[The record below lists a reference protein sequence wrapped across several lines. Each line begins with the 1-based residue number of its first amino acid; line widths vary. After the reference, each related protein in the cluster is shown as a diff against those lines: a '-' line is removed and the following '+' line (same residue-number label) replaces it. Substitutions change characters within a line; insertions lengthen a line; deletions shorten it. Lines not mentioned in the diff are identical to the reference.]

1 MLHVTAILL
10 VATGLAAETAAPAKS
25 AENSAPVLL
34 SSGISEADVEKR
46 PYASYVAECLDQL
59 MSHGTDRYGKVQK
72 PLLVTILDVRSR
84 TCPESPPEKSAP
96 WRGQFRKCFW
106 KPRGSDLLTDQ
117 STVDV
122 LYLMTKLRGEAK
134 YASFADSY
142 QRAAL
147 ELSDEKGFFW
157 WGGHRFYDVFDDTRC
172 SPNGNY
178 HEIHINLP
186 RWGTL
191 WQVDRAATQQE
202 LESIWK
208 WHVIDKST
216 GQFNRHGDG
225 HRGCDFAMCGGE
237 MVYALAFLFQ
247 RTGEQAWLQR
257 AELVADYHWRSRNSQ
272 TGLIPNRPNAG
283 ATRFDGSHC
292 DTSIPGHYCYDLLKA
307 YELTGAKK
315 FRDQALTYLRAYA
328 KYGYDPASARF
339 WGSLR
344 LDGTPE
350 PGPRAR
356 NDYAQYEPRGLIDLW
371 QPYQLGYEHP
381 LATAQAYA
389 YAYQLTRDPE
399 MLATAQ
405 KWAECIR
412 RAPPA
417 RGCQE
422 KETWYADYA
431 RRFAP
436 YGTFADLYGRTISLF
451 LHLYVLTG
459 QQAYLEDAQRTARTA
474 VANLYYRGLF
484 RGHPAK
490 PFYSSVDGVGFLLY
504 GLVQLDLVLKQPKAV
519 VGAKAIPLGIGRETM
534 GLDNW

>member
-1 MLHVTAILL
+1 MLHLTAILVVATSL
-10 VATGLAAETAAPAKS
+10 VAESARPAEAPADTV
-25 AENSAPVLL
+25 PVLL
-34 SSGISEADVEKR
+34 SSGIAEADVEKR
-46 PYASYVAECLDQL
+46 PYASYVAECLDVL
-59 MSHGTDRYGKVQK
+59 MSHGTDRYGKVHK
-72 PLLVTILDVRSR
+72 SLLVTILDVRSR
-84 TCPESPPEKSAP
+84 TCPQAPPESSAP

-117 STVDV
+117 STVEV
-122 LYLMTKLRGEAK
+122 LYLMTKLRGDAK
-134 YASFADSY
+134 YARFADGY

-157 WGGHRFYDVFDDTRC
+157 WGGHRFYDVFDDMRC
-172 SPNGNY
+172 SPNGNF

-186 RWGTL
+186 RWAAL
-191 WQVDRAATQQE
+191 WQVDRAATQRE

-216 GQFNRHGDG
+216 GEFNRHGDG

-237 MVYALAFLFQ
+237 MVYALAFLFHK
-247 RTGEQAWLQR
+247 TGEPAWLQR
-257 AELVADYHWRSRNSQ
+257 AELVADYHWRSRNPQ

-283 ATRFDGSHC
+283 ATRFDGSHF
-292 DTSIPGHYCYDLLKA
+292 DTSIPGHHCYDLLKA
-307 YELTGAKK
+307 YELTGVTK
-315 FRDQALTYLRAYA
+315 FRDLALSYLRAYA
-328 KYGYDPASARF
+328 KHGYDPVSGRF

-350 PGPRAR
+350 PGPRTR
-356 NDYAQYEPRGLIDLW
+356 GDYAQYEPRGLIDLW

-389 YAYQLTRDPE
+389 YAHQLTGDAE

-417 RGCQE
+417 QGCQE

-451 LHLYVLTG
+451 VHLYALTG
-459 QQAYLEDAQRTARTA
+459 QQAYLDDARRTARTA
-474 VANLYYRGLF
+474 VANLYYQGLF

-504 GLVQLDLVLKQPKAV
+504 GLVELDLVMKQPKAII
-519 VGAKAIPLGIGRETM
+519 GAKAIPLGIGQETM